1 MLPYTY
7 GAMDHHMSSRTTI
20 QLDREAKSLLERL
33 KDEMGAKNYS
43 EVVKRLI
50 AEAKRLKRSELGSL
64 PKLKSFARE
73 KHDRLD

>member
-1 MLPYTY
+1 
-7 GAMDHHMSSRTTI
+7 MDHYMSSRTTI

-43 EVVKRLI
+43 EVVKRLG
-50 AEAKRLKRSELGSL
+50 AEAKRLKHGELGSL

-73 KHDRLD
+73 EA